1 MPKAQTLGQPT
12 AKKAAAY
19 KLTAHRAAILA
30 MPSFR
35 RTRPWVRMRQ
45 PRRARLAQTFGRRP
59 RLGAHFDLLIRP
71 LASTRDLV
79 LRRGEGRT
87 TGSEPSES

>member
-1 MPKAQTLGQPT
+1 MYNQVEDTIG
-12 AKKAAAY
+12 Y
-19 KLTAHRAAILA
+19 KNVSEP
-30 MPSFR
+30 PSR
-35 RTRPWVRMRQ
+35 V
-45 PRRARLAQTFGRRP
+45 
-59 RLGAHFDLLIRP
+59 IRP

>member
-35 RTRPWVRMRQ
+35 RTRPW
-45 PRRARLAQTFGRRP
+45 LAQTFGRRP
-59 RLGAHFDLLIRP
+59 RLGALGAHSDLLIS
-71 LASTRDLV
+71 LS
-79 LRRGEGRT
+79 
-87 TGSEPSES
+87 